1 MKQKSTK
8 MMMTCVG
15 ATLAICSGLIMMCGK
30 TTDCCSPTK
39 KTIKKTVNK
48 ISHIMDTITA
58 MM

>member
-1 MKQKSTK
+1 

>member
-15 ATLAICSGLIMMCGK
+15 ATLAICSGLLMMCGK
-30 TTDCCSPTK
+30 KPDCCSPTK

-48 ISHIMDTITA
+48 ISDVVDAITT